1 MMKDDELWLK
11 KIKERL
17 DDYSEPLAD
26 TGWERLEKA
35 LPVSAPMSVG
45 SKKQILF
52 RRWAMTAAA
61 VVLVAVSSVSLWLL
75 QSPVVD
81 DVRRA
86 AEPALATI
94 PDIMPEQTKP
104 DIQGEQPESVI
115 RRAVEQE
122 GPRHQPLVAQ
132 HLETEKDVPE
142 TVTQLQ
148 KETTEVRAEETNG
161 EGIVSSEKRDVAED
175 TGKAVQ
181 ETGKSSSTPKEEKRE
196 VYRPSGKDKLH
207 LPTDKK
213 KSSAETKG
221 WALGLAVGN
230 TGGLAM
236 LDNTNSDFPQNSPSS
251 GPMFS
256 DKLDLTNASG
266 GILDIPEGQ
275 ELVFEG
281 GVPYLRKNTR
291 QVKDIK
297 HKQPLSFGIS
307 VRKALPKNFSVETG
321 VTYTMLASE
330 ISYEGD
336 AEKVDQ
342 KLHYIGIPVRAN
354 WSFINDKRFT
364 MYVSAG
370 GAIEKCVY
378 GKVGSEKETVKP
390 VQFSVMGAV
399 GAQYNISNRV
409 GIYVEPGVSYFFD
422 DGSPI
427 ETIRKENPTNFT
439 LQAGIR
445 LTY

>member
-17 DDYSEPLAD
+17 DDYSEPLPD
-26 TGWERLEKA
+26 TGWERLEKS
-35 LPVSAPMSVG
+35 LPASAPMSVG

-61 VVLVAVSSVSLWLL
+61 VALVAVSSVSLWLL

-86 AEPALATI
+86 AEPALAAM
-94 PDIMPEQTKP
+94 PDVMPEQAKP

-115 RRAVEQE
+115 RRVIEQ
-122 GPRHQPLVAQ
+122 GTSRNQPLVAQ
-132 HLETEKDVPE
+132 HLETEKNVPE
-142 TVTQLQ
+142 TDILLQ
-148 KETTEVRAEETNG
+148 KETTEARAEETTG
-161 EGIVSSEKRDVAED
+161 EDIVSSERRDTAEG
-175 TGKAVQ
+175 TEKAVQ
-181 ETGKSSSTPKEEKRE
+181 ETGKSTSTPKEKERE
-196 VYRPSGKDKLH
+196 VYRPSGRDKLH

-213 KSSAETKG
+213 SSAKTKG

-236 LDNTNSDFPQNSPSS
+236 LDNTNSDFPQNDPSP
-251 GPMFS
+251 GPMFG
-256 DKLDLTNASG
+256 DKLDLTNASNG
-266 GILDIPEGQ
+266 VLDIPEGQ

-281 GVPYLRKNTR
+281 GIPYLRKNTR

-297 HKQPLSFGIS
+297 HKQPLSFGLS

-330 ISYEGD
+330 ISYEGGG
-336 AEKVDQ
+336 EKVDQ

-370 GAIEKCVY
+370 GAIEKCIY
-378 GKVGSEKETVKP
+378 GKVGGEKETVKP

-409 GIYVEPGVSYFFD
+409 GVYVEPGVSYFFD